1 MNIMNNVLAMRDRY
15 FSELPKAVRFQN
27 EQLSE
32 YMWFTDHGSVH
43 KKRNF
48 VPVSG

>member
-1 MNIMNNVLAMRDRY
+1 MNIMHNVLAMRGRY
-15 FSELPKAVRFQN
+15 FCDLPKTVRFQN

-43 KKRNF
+43 IKRNF
-48 VPVSG
+48 VPVSC